1 MPQVLDP
8 FFAVWILD
16 FEKLRSLF
24 DDLPDLAISLETEL
38 VARSLPLCR
47 RRVDVLEES
56 SYASC
61 DLEGCADL

>member
-1 MPQVLDP
+1 MPQMLDP
-8 FFAVWILD
+8 FFAVRILD
-16 FEKLRSLF
+16 FEELRTLF
-24 DDLPDLAISLETEL
+24 DNLPDLSIRLKTEL
-38 VARSLPLCR
+38 VTRSFPLCR